1 MPEITLASVGNTHVE
16 AVYLGTQLIL
26 DDWTPR
32 SLFAVAGTLGG
43 WYDFTDRATLFQNS
57 DCTIPITNGGQ
68 KVGGVKCKIGK
79 GVNIS
84 NTVVANQPAYSA
96 VGKGS
101 IAFSGT
107 AFLYGSDA
115 NLPYYAN
122 FTLGYSSKS
131 NLAASKTNTGNIYA
145 TGDQSGWATALTVN
159 AVNSFGTPAGAIQ
172 NATYMVFS
180 RRGTVENALGTN
192 LYQRPA
198 NTWDTVVFNTGVAG
212 TELRQNYNI
221 VNFNSSTGSVSNFAP
236 NQVATASS
244 LFRIGHSVGSEY
256 KYTSLDGNISCVVI
270 LNRLLTPDERIRLT
284 TYLNKTR

>member
-16 AVYLGTQLIL
+16 AVYMGTQLIL

-43 WYDFTDRATLFQNS
+43 WYDFTDRSTLFQNS
-57 DCTIPITNGGQ
+57 TCTIPITNGGQ
-68 KVGGVKCKIGK
+68 KVAGVKCKIGK
-79 GVNIS
+79 GVNIV
-84 NTVVANQPAYSA
+84 NTVVANRPTYSA

-107 AFLYGSDA
+107 ALLYGFDN
-115 NLPYYAN
+115 NLPNYAN

-131 NLAASKTNTGNIYA
+131 NRAASKTNTGNIFA
-145 TGDQSGWATALTVN
+145 TGDQDGWATALTVN
-159 AVNSFGTPAGAIQ
+159 AVNGFDTQAGAIQ
-172 NATYMVFS
+172 NATYVVFS
-180 RRGTVENALGTN
+180 RRGTVATALGTD

-198 NTWDTVVFNTGVAG
+198 YTWDSVIFSTGVDG
-212 TELRQNYNI
+212 TALWKD
-221 VNFNSSTGSVSNFAP
+221 FTGIAFDYHIGGVYNFAP
-236 NQVATASS
+236 NQAPTANNI
-244 LFRIGHSVGSEY
+244 FHIGHSVGSEY

-270 LNRLLTPDERIRLT
+270 LNRRLTPDERVRLT